1 MKDLIIVKKAL
12 SKDTCKLLERQFR
25 MSREIICDLNPE
37 MYDADGNYVGAEGG
51 GAREANWEGGGTG
64 GGGAGGVPWQ
74 DTFMAPLG
82 HRLGWNFAGY
92 NPGQGQDT
100 GSSYVDMEDTDEG
113 FMLDALSGP
122 PVRGLLDDPVGTAQF
137 HGDQFDQTTGLL
149 GSDAG
154 LAAAQAAQEAQM
166 SMDIFG
172 PDLDP
177 TIQANEFTGVNT
189 SPYSG
194 GDPMANV
201 NAVPAVSNWSQ
212 PSMTPTTTT
221 PAYST
226 QPVGAIPSLDQAAK
240 TAQMKAST
248 AKAAQVA
255 KAAEAF
261 RQSQAAEAFRRD
273 EARIANLRGR
283 DEFDAREMAELEA
296 RVGAYRGDPVG
307 RAIAIQERDE
317 RGRDD
322 TSGER
327 SAGMGGGRGGFA
339 GPDRW

>member
-1 MKDLIIVKKAL
+1 
-12 SKDTCKLLERQFR
+12 
-25 MSREIICDLNPE
+25 
-37 MYDADGNYVGAEGG
+37 
-51 GAREANWEGGGTG
+51 
-64 GGGAGGVPWQ
+64 
-74 DTFMAPLG
+74 MAPLG

-177 TIQANEFTGVNT
+177 TIPANEFTGVNT

-201 NAVPAVSNWSQ
+201 NAVPAVRNWSQ

-248 AKAAQVA
+248 AAARQRYLDSLDESQQRSIRSMSEA
-255 KAAEAF
+255 QRAAAME
-261 RQSQAAEAFRRD
+261 QALVRAGKSTKLAADIE
-273 EARIANLRGR
+273 
-283 DEFDAREMAELEA
+283 
-296 RVGAYRGDPVG
+296 GDDQG
-307 RAIAIQERDE
+307 YSE
-317 RGRDD
+317 
-322 TSGER
+322 S
-327 SAGMGGGRGGFA
+327 GMGDQAGRGHPGM
-339 GPDRW
+339 R